1 MKKFLITLILLD
13 FLAVFVLPNIVLAQT
28 TGGAVPNTCNINR
41 TIKIMTGVCPTGAV
55 SIEENGM
62 CCLLNTLYN
71 ITDWIFLVLVALAG
85 IFVIIGAMTLLMA
98 AGDPTKV
105 SSGRS
110 YILFA
115 MMGLLVAFLAKA
127 VPNIVKM
134 IMGAG

>member
-28 TGGAVPNTCNINR
+28 TGGAVPSTCNISR
-41 TIKIMTGVCPTGAV
+41 TIKIMTGTCPTGAV

-85 IFVIIGAMTLLMA
+85 IFVIIGAMTLLTA
-98 AGDPTKV
+98 SGDPTKV
-105 SSGRS
+105 ASGRN
-110 YILFA
+110 YILYA
-115 MMGLLVAFLAKA
+115 MIGLLVAFLAKA